1 MPEISVVIPCLNE
14 ADTLEDCI
22 RRAQTGI
29 EEAGVPGEVIAADN
43 GSTDAS
49 IEIAERCGAR
59 VEHVP
64 EPGYG
69 SALMGGIAAAKGGF
83 VVMGDA
89 DGSYDFLQI
98 PRFWAKHQEGFELVQ
113 GCRLPAGGGTVEK
126 GAMPWLHRWV
136 GNPALTFLARRMFRI
151 PIHDIYCGLRGF
163 SKELYDRL
171 GQRCTG
177 MEFAVEMIIKS
188 SLTRAKIA
196 EIPITLHPDGRVS
209 HAPHLRTFRDGW
221 RTLRYFLLFSPRW
234 LFLFPGL
241 ILCLLGLVAYG
252 LVYSDTRLGEA
263 RLGAHTLLFASLAI
277 LCGYS
282 SILFGIFARTFA
294 TINQLTPPSEPL
306 ERLFKHVDLERSIV
320 ASLVGLVAGGGLL
333 VASFLQWRDV
343 EFGDLD
349 YGRTMLWVIPGVTIF
364 ALSFLTGMSG
374 FFVSLLRMGRR

>member
-1 MPEISVVIPCLNE
+1 MLEISVVIPCLNE

-29 EEAGVPGEVIAADN
+29 EEAGVPGEVIVADN

-69 SALMGGIAAAKGGF
+69 SALMGGIAAAKGSF

-98 PRFWAKHQEGFELVQ
+98 PRFWAKHKEGFELVQ

-126 GAMPWLHRWV
+126 GAMPWLHRWI
-136 GNPALTFLARRMFRI
+136 GNPTLTFLARRMFRI

-188 SLTRAKIA
+188 SLTRTKIA

-263 RLGAHTLLFASLAI
+263 RLGAHTLLFASLAS

-333 VASFLQWRDV
+333 VVSFLQWRDV